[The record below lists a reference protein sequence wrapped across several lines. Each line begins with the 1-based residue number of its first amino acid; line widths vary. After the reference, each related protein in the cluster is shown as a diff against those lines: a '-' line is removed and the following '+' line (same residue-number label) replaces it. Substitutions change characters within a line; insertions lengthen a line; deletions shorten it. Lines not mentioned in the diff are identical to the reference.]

1 MVSMGDH
8 SVQGYRPLKH
18 PLKRNLEASNFDYGE
33 YPIDHCSVERLMVA
47 NK

>member
-8 SVQGYRPLKH
+8 SGKGARLVKH
-18 PLKRNLEASNFDYGE
+18 PLKRKIEASNFDYGE